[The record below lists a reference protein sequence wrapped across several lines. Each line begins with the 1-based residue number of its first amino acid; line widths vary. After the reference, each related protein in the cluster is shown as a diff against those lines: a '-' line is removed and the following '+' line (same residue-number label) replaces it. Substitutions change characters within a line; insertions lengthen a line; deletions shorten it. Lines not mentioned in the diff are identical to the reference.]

1 MLVSKTLLF
10 SSIEKQFPNLNS
22 DTKTLKTLV
31 VPKFD
36 STQLRKN
43 NILNTQSGLL
53 NTFANAPIPARP
65 MLNTQFTET

>member
-22 DTKTLKTLV
+22 DTKTLKTL

-65 MLNTQFTET
+65 MPNTTNNNT